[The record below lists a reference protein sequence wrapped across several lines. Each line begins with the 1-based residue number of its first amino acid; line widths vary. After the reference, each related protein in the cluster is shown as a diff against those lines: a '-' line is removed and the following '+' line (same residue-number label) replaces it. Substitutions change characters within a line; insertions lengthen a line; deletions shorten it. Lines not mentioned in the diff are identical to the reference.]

1 MKSRVN
7 SYTQGIK
14 ENMYWIPINN
24 LSDYS
29 EYPTFLKRN

>member
-14 ENMYWIPINN
+14 EKPINN